1 MLRSAVST
9 AAGMVVVAILR
20 IRVGSVAAWAGWWR
34 GQIILCRRRLDS
46 RGIPRVRRWRLA
58 GPVLVPVR
66 RGCAVREC
74 AEAEAGSDSV
84 ILPPPALSKLFSA
97 GAVKRGVGGCH
108 RRWSVDHSV
117 FDNETDLSA
126 ARCLRSHR
134 WGSGGL
140 TVGWIG
146 DRIGGELR
154 VFPDAA
160 GEGFLRGGRQ
170 IVGELDVGTLPP
182 GQP

>member
-1 MLRSAVST
+1 MH
-9 AAGMVVVAILR
+9 GAILSS
-20 IRVGSVAAWAGWWR
+20 RVGSVAARAAWR
-34 GQIILCRRRLDS
+34 RGRIILCRRRLDC
-46 RGIPRVRRWRLA
+46 RGIPKVRRWRLA
-58 GPVLVPVR
+58 GSVLVPAR
-66 RGCAVREC
+66 RGRAGREC
-74 AEAEAGSDSV
+74 AEAGAGPDSV
-84 ILPPPALSKLFSA
+84 IQPPPALSKLFSA

-108 RRWSVDHSV
+108 RRGSVDHSV

-126 ARCLRSHR
+126 ARCLLSHR

-140 TVGWIG
+140 TVWWIG

-182 GQP
+182 SQP